1 MVLSARVFNDWQTD
15 QGDLSSIISVH
26 ALKSVGFFA
35 IDLFFDSASG
45 FKKESFSDGKH

>member
-15 QGDLSSIISVH
+15 QGDLSSIISVL

-35 IDLFFDSASG
+35 IDLFFNSAVG
-45 FKKESFSDGKH
+45 CKKVGFSDGER